1 VDHQLAKNLVGSF
14 YQPALVCI
22 DPAMLASLPDAQVR
36 NGVAEIIKYGMI
48 ADEGLFMLLERQMKS
63 LPRLEPGLLE
73 EVIRR
78 CCQIKA
84 RIVQQDVR
92 ETTGLRMI
100 LNYGHTI
107 GHAVEAV
114 TGYTRFSHGEAIAIG
129 MTAAAKIARIMDLA
143 TEEVETRQRELLS
156 GAGLPIALTGIETAQ
171 LIEATL
177 LDKKATG
184 GRPRFVIP
192 LAVGKVV
199 VKEGIPVELVEQALH
214 ELKAR

>member
-1 VDHQLAKNLVGSF
+1 
-14 YQPALVCI
+14 VCI
-22 DPAMLASLPDAQVR
+22 DPAVLASLPDVEAR
-36 NGVAEIIKYGMI
+36 NGMAEVIKYGMI
-48 ADEGLFMLLERQMKS
+48 ADEGLFMLLERHRKS
-63 LPRLEPGLLE
+63 LPRPEPGVLE
-73 EVIRR
+73 EIIRR

-92 ETTGLRMI
+92 ETTGLRTI

-129 MTAAAKIARIMDLA
+129 MTAAARIGRILDPT

-156 GAGLPIALTGIETAQ
+156 GTGLPTVLTEVETGQ

-184 GRPRFVIP
+184 GRTRFVIP

-199 VKEGIPVELVEQALH
+199 VREGIPVEVVEQALD
-214 ELKAR
+214 ELRAR